1 MASNF
6 VDLVIEKGIDKV
18 NISML
23 DEKNRKMIL
32 GDAGSQLVRMGKFED
47 GVKALALAGER
58 EKLIK
63 LAEDFVK
70 EKQIRLAALAIENSG
85 DIAKIEAIASEC
97 IGLGLT
103 AEALR
108 LYKAAGNEIMVNFV
122 QENFK

>member
-23 DEKNRKMIL
+23 DEKSRKMIL

-47 GVKALALAGER
+47 GVKALALAGEK

-63 LAEDFVK
+63 LAEDFAK

-85 DIAKIEAIASEC
+85 DIARIEAIAAEC
-97 IGLGLT
+97 VNLGLM
-103 AEALR
+103 AEALK
-108 LYKAAGNEIMVNFV
+108 LYKAAGNEMMANFV
-122 QENFK
+122 LENFK